1 MNPKKAWAVAVKE
14 VRQIARDPFSLF
26 MLLGLPA
33 FIFALYGFALNFDVR
48 HVALGVQDRDQSA
61 QSRELLS
68 TFVNSTYF
76 DLVRNLPAGSDL
88 DGTTLRRE
96 VKAILVIPE
105 GYGRLLLA
113 GRVGRVQLVLDG
125 SDSQTATTIL
135 GYADALVQDLN
146 LAGLRRTLLQT
157 GRSGLPPIDFR
168 PRVYFNPE
176 LRSTQFLVPGLAGFL
191 LMLTAVL
198 STAMSIVREKE
209 RGTMEQLR
217 VAPLRTL
224 ELILGKT
231 VPYLGLSLL
240 ATVIILV
247 AARVLFGVAVRG
259 SYVDLFLATLL
270 YLVGALAWGLL
281 ISTLVDS
288 QALAFQ
294 AGLLTS
300 LLPSVL
306 LSGFIFQIRAMPEWL
321 QVITHVVPARYYLVV
336 MRGII
341 LKGAGLAPY
350 WDQLAWLAGFAVVT
364 ITASSLRL
372 ARKEG

>member
-1 MNPKKAWAVAVKE
+1 MNPKKAWAVAAKE
-14 VRQIARDPFSLF
+14 VRQIARDPFSLL

-48 HVALGVQDRDQSA
+48 HVALGVQDRDQSP
-61 QSRELLS
+61 QSRELLA

-76 DLVRNLPAGSDL
+76 DLVRSYPAGSDL
-88 DGTTLRRE
+88 DAASRRGE
-96 VKAILVIPE
+96 VRAVLVIPE
-105 GYGRLLLA
+105 GYGRDLQA
-113 GRVGRVQLVLDG
+113 GRTGRVQMVLDG
-125 SDSQTATTIL
+125 TDSQMATTIL

-146 LAGLRRTLLQT
+146 LGALRRTLLQT
-157 GRSGLPPIDFR
+157 GRAAEPPVDFR

-231 VPYLGLSLL
+231 APYLLLSLL
-240 ATVIILV
+240 VTVILLV
-247 AARVLFGVAVRG
+247 AARLLFGVAVRG
-259 SYVDLFLATLL
+259 SYLDLLLATLL

-281 ISTLVDS
+281 ISTVVDS

-294 AGLLTS
+294 VGLLTS
-300 LLPSVL
+300 LLPAVL
-306 LSGFIFQIRAMPEWL
+306 LSGFVFQIRVMPEPL

-336 MRGII
+336 MRGIV

-350 WDQLAWLAGFAVVT
+350 WDQLAWLAGFALLT
-364 ITASSLRL
+364 ITAASLRL
-372 ARKEG
+372 ARKEH

>member
-1 MNPKKAWAVAVKE
+1 MNPKKAWAVAAKE
-14 VRQIARDPFSLF
+14 VRQIARDPFSLL

-48 HVALGVQDRDQSA
+48 HVALGVQNRDQSP
-61 QSRELLS
+61 QSRELLA

-76 DLVRNLPAGSDL
+76 DLVRSYPAGSDL
-88 DGTTLRRE
+88 DAASRRGE
-96 VKAILVIPE
+96 VRAVLVIPE
-105 GYGRLLLA
+105 GYGRDLQA
-113 GRVGRVQLVLDG
+113 GRTGRVQMVLDG
-125 SDSQTATTIL
+125 TDSQMATTIL

-146 LAGLRRTLLQT
+146 LGALRRTLLQT
-157 GRSGLPPIDFR
+157 GRAAEPPVDFR

-231 VPYLGLSLL
+231 APYLLLSLL
-240 ATVIILV
+240 VTVILLV
-247 AARVLFGVAVRG
+247 AARLLFGVAVRG
-259 SYVDLFLATLL
+259 SYLDLFLATLL

-281 ISTLVDS
+281 ISTVVDS

-294 AGLLTS
+294 VGLLTS
-300 LLPSVL
+300 LLPAVL
-306 LSGFIFQIRAMPEWL
+306 LSGFVFQIRVMPEPL

-336 MRGII
+336 MRGIV

-350 WDQLAWLAGFAVVT
+350 WDQLAWLAGFALLT
-364 ITASSLRL
+364 ITAASLRL
-372 ARKEG
+372 ARKEH